1 MECKITYK
9 GKEYRLPEFAQY
21 LADEGIAE
29 AIENNVIKDAKFIK
43 AYEKLFVAPKA
54 VQPSAKKIT
63 QPQAEIQ
70 FKVNKIA
77 EDDAENKHAE
87 QQLQKED
94 NIEQEPN
101 VQAIERQA
109 ESNDKAELEEVI
121 RKVEEIKNNATDV
134 QVVEVASIST
144 DEARFQ
150 NRDELDEERVNKIAE
165 GWNDAEQDPIHVW
178 RDEKDGKLYVL
189 SGHHRLQ
196 AAKKANRKTVKIIDR
211 TNDFTEERAI
221 KFATEEANTNRAM
234 ETPLE
239 RAKIYRSDIEKG
251 MSGKELED
259 KAKRLEGK
267 NSIYILALAYLNPKG
282 KVMNMLNSLKENTDK
297 ENIRQAEKIAQWVG
311 EARKRFDLTN
321 EHENELY
328 DALMDEMFS
337 KRITNKVD
345 FLQKVGSIVGEIEYD
360 KNKPLNIRRFR
371 EVSAGQEEY
380 DRLTSEIKT
389 QIEGKMSEV
398 QDIKKRFTDPSAS
411 NYIPSTAKDYEQAKE
426 NADNKIA
433 SINAEI
439 RALQSQLQ
447 ELIRN
452 KGKYLRAPQTG
463 SLFDFQQIKKRL
475 NTISPKLFNKL
486 LERLKKAFP
495 KAKLNTFKESDLEAM
510 LPEMSAEPV
519 IGGIKYK
526 KDATMPRATSIVK
539 MKALDLSN
547 ELYKNNFGKR
557 ITRTSSKEASD
568 KIDIAK
574 ENIQKAQKD
583 NSIITSPI
591 QVGYVLTEDGRV
603 ELQVL
608 KGQEYLAAMQELGI
622 EELAIEIPNSD
633 LKTLQDRFETPVQ
646 KALKRHGLTAYKGML
661 TKLSKAKQ
669 KDKLTEENVQFFRLK
684 DGTIYGFKTP
694 DGQVFI
700 NEDKMNANTPIHE
713 YGHVWQSM
721 FPTEFGRGIELL
733 KASKKG
739 QKLIKEIS
747 QNPAYK
753 DKTQQEIEAE
763 ALVTAIG
770 DMGESYFEGNQLTRF
785 IDWVKDLF
793 RKIGQRFGVQI
804 TPDTT
809 LDMFTR
815 EVVRNMLGGKELLAE
830 DDKYGTFEMM
840 INGVPTK
847 VKRLPNELSIING
860 FYSPIEKNLMEY
872 GKDKIKAKDWLNVV
886 GKGDEAVFTGVRAFL
901 EGKDP
906 NAMVSKQEILDYMK
920 DNRISVVEVVK
931 DGIDKKQKLEK
942 KLLSKLTDGMSAE
955 DKDIIENMYDLIEIS
970 SGHKSFSDYVQEMI
984 ENDDFQKSDENYL
997 KVINKYNK
1005 ISELDNIIF
1014 ELRNTKNDEVRFSQY
1029 QLEGEKENYKE
1040 VLVTLP
1046 NDNKQKQIQELE
1058 SFRQELKNKYGDGFK
1073 GSQLTDEEVDRLQEL
1088 KQKAQLSKDKFKST
1102 HFEEPNILVHLRM
1115 NTRTDAEGNKV
1126 LFLEEVQSDW
1136 GQKGKKE
1143 GFYDI
1148 NEINNLKK
1156 KEEELKL
1163 IEEKADKDLK
1173 KAIDK
1178 IKEKNKNASV
1188 REELDNKNVEIT
1200 RLYNESQTA
1209 FKNRLNVSDKI
1220 KKLQGSR
1227 LIGGDKNVPT
1237 APFVMD
1243 TNAWTK
1249 LGLKVALKE
1258 AVAQGADKIA
1268 WTTGTQQFDRWGTE
1282 KIDWVANKKLSPL
1295 EKAQFDLLDY
1305 KVKSQTATQ
1314 SEKEK
1319 RNELGRRNQG
1329 GFVINIQE
1337 QFRGT
1342 AFEGM
1347 NVDEKALS
1355 EKGILVETKEDLKA
1369 AIDRTLSR
1377 EKNETERQKLT
1388 DRIWDRMQKEDSG
1401 TSLPRK
1407 EGMESF
1413 YGTEG
1418 TKGIVGGVAEKVFG
1432 QKVGETK
1439 IIDKD
1444 TPSIYK
1450 RYQDK
1455 KTELEQKEKRINVL
1469 YDIINSSTE
1478 EKPKEAR
1485 EYNLLIDEV
1494 QDLRKEIKDIERTSP
1509 NALKQGKST
1518 STQPSIDITPELIA
1532 QVREGLPLFQIVGE
1546 NAQLAQDIRDNLQVA
1561 RDMETVGK
1569 DAKTIRLA
1577 TGWEKGKDGKWRY
1590 EIEDYIQSVSDVYDL
1605 QGKSKGE
1612 VIVNADT
1619 LVSKELNKLYPQL
1632 KDVSVK
1638 INIDSK
1644 NDNQGSYE
1652 TVTIN
1657 NQKQLKYNQI
1667 TVNAT
1672 DVAKAQSILLHEIQ
1686 HAIQG
1691 IEGFA
1696 KGGSPENALNILR
1709 AELIDAVKNIPK
1721 YKELTEKRETLIKQ
1735 GKSIFSEEVSQVEK
1749 QRDVFLMFYAAM
1761 QTKSGRWSE
1770 AKFNAY
1776 QRLAGEVEA
1785 RNVETRMGMTP
1796 EQRRAT
1802 TLQET
1807 EDVAR
1812 EEQIVLFEAGVQQ
1825 SISITPKDIE
1835 DIIIEEI
1842 DSAIQKGES
1851 KEDAVMNALDNIKKQ
1866 KTYTRLVDSG
1876 KINEAE
1882 LEDKIKAKYGV
1893 KKQESG
1899 KKKAHRVISRI
1910 INESNVVTAEQKIKL
1925 LEDEDSYYRVLTTD
1939 MIKQLSKEIIDKLGI
1954 DEALR
1959 IVNDNDENYSLPIRG
1974 MLMGQLISHYQEQY
1988 NKIRGTSKVEE
1999 VSAAELEIGE
2009 KLHALQQKLANE
2021 ATLAGQFIYH
2031 IRTIYEMSGFA
2042 IETKVKRMIDESNKA
2057 DGKDADKTIKEL
2069 RELLLDKKAAIE
2081 SALESFQ
2088 KEQEGETKSLKEQI
2102 QLLEKE
2108 ISELKLKADGRDV
2121 SKRTGA
2127 KGNPIKIKRYTDKD
2141 KAEEIKKKLF
2151 GKTRIGIGDLDELG
2165 YLSLY
2170 YIEEL
2175 LNYGSAKIDG
2185 VIGKYDKRYYNKNKQ
2200 EVIEAYVN
2208 ARDVAIE
2215 QGVSEELLSTDEEI
2229 TDYLGAQE
2237 QERVAKEIA
2246 KKQAQLLKLRNKLA
2260 AENNPDSAR
2269 KQAPVEAAK
2278 MVVSD
2283 TKTILN
2289 LKDTKN
2295 EGTYLKKLVRLLH
2308 AKAKE
2313 KYKEK
2318 NKKEPKSILET
2329 IAFALENAS
2338 SQREL
2343 WDGLINSIEQQIDND
2358 ENLSEAEKD
2367 SVKDFI
2373 ETYVEQ
2379 MIDTLVTESNQER
2392 LINEILKEKYGK
2404 EKRLPTPISRDEAR
2418 KTLSNKKAK
2427 LVDENG
2433 SPITTAQQINS
2444 ANQIFKV
2451 ITSIDWKDILRNEN
2465 SINEINDKIDEV
2477 IDGTGITGAE
2487 VELFKQKLKDR
2498 FALRYQDVV
2507 EKKVAQFL
2515 NERNRGKLPKAFS
2528 GLSRNARKIAKLESA
2543 GILSD
2548 DRIKEVLQ
2556 ETLGIRSLTDD
2567 DVRYIRDLVNRIKT
2581 ESKIM
2586 FYKEKLEEELQY
2598 FIKKKTDSTIWGF
2611 MNDQTAVG
2619 QFGSATNFVQNL
2631 SNVFEQI
2638 PVIVRTIAALKSPKL
2653 AMQILA
2659 EAYKESLQ
2667 ISKTIFVT
2675 GDVGRG
2681 VAFTD
2686 ILGTREGQPRVRYL
2700 EYFKPT
2706 GIYGQMFGKKI
2717 NLLPTTTTKN
2727 ISKYVLR
2734 LFEAVDVYTSAVVAQ
2749 MSTAIYLKKR
2759 LMAQGMTEAQAT
2771 RKIRAMYLENNFA
2784 QDMRDSEEELKKQGL
2799 KNPTQAQIKRGAYE
2813 LAERR
2818 RNEEDENKF
2827 AVRLGE
2833 TLGQI
2838 LTGKKTQTGLLNLPY
2853 IAADAIMRK
2862 FKGIKTEGAK
2872 EEVGSTS
2879 WRTIKAGSGYL
2890 IDRVAF
2896 PFFKAISNFT
2906 ELAIEWTPYGIAKG
2920 AFYSASG
2927 IARAKF
2933 FKTTPYEIA
2942 ENQHYAVNVTVKS
2955 IMGTVMYYAL
2965 TNMIF
2970 GGGDD
2975 EEDKMK
2981 INAPSYGIDPYQ
2993 KERVEDLV
3001 QAPKTLGVKDKTP
3014 IPLDMFGTL
3023 GGGMYMY
3030 EAANQAIQK
3039 AIDDAYSR
3047 IGGKENIKKMNKEQK
3062 QDFENM
3068 KMEMVS
3074 KYLFTAMS
3082 GVTFDLRDS
3091 YFRRLT
3097 KPDMS
3102 IIGKPL
3108 GSLVV
3113 PLNAV
3118 QKEIGMYI
3126 NPLTRESKGMAN
3138 FVNNFSVMKA
3148 FDTSKPALDWRGR
3161 EYKQYEVYPNNVIGL
3176 FNMMKDNKYTDELDI
3191 AFADMGM
3198 SLKNNSQYTIDIERN
3213 KVTINGLPLTDRQF
3227 EMYDREYKIAIGKQL
3242 SNNKNQILYDYT
3254 NKNYDIVDKRL
3265 SIYKQLARATALA
3278 NVKKAEIQ

>member
-1 MECKITYK
+1 VECKITYK

-29 AIENNVIKDAKFIK
+29 AIKNNVIKEAKFIK

-54 VQPSAKKIT
+54 VQPSEKKIT

-121 RKVEEIKNNATDV
+121 KKVEEIINIATDV
-134 QVVEVASIST
+134 QVVDVASIST

-150 NRDELDEERVNKIAE
+150 NREELDEERVNKIAE
-165 GWNDAEQDPIHVW
+165 GWSDAEQDPIHVW

-251 MSGKELED
+251 MSSKELED

-282 KVMNMLNSLKENTDK
+282 RVMNMLNSLKENTDK

-328 DALMDEMFS
+328 DALIDEMFS
-337 KRITNKVD
+337 KRIKNKVD

-380 DRLTSEIKT
+380 DRLTSEIKS
-389 QIEGKMSEV
+389 QIESKMSEV
-398 QDIKKRFTDPSAS
+398 QDIRIRFTDPSAS

-439 RALQSQLQ
+439 RALQSKLQ

-486 LERLKKAFP
+486 LQRLKKAFP

-539 MKALDLSN
+539 MKAVDLTN
-547 ELYKNNFGKR
+547 ELDKNNFGKR
-557 ITRTSSKEASD
+557 LTRTLSKEASD

-646 KALKRHGLTAYKGML
+646 KALKRHGFTAEYSAIGKFRDDKHFPFSQLKYPDVVFKDIQTEQEAKIAVEFYERIVKRFNKIFDRNVKVSSSIDEQGNFHVEIEYETGLKPKYYAYPTATMGQHEIVSDLDKNVPMTSLRHELIHEMLVKHITEKFERINTLDESAFAESIEEVQRNRAYNYTLEDVFFERVVENIERVPDGADTFEINTYGTDVTNRLKQELGGKKPTKAAVSKILDDLLEGSNKWLENTLKEYFANRVDYEKITDITDVAEELGKYFANRYKGSKNIFNEDLQYKIYEWTNQFNESYKGML

-669 KDKLTEENVQFFRLK
+669 KDKSTEENVQFFRLK

-721 FPTEFGRGIELL
+721 FPTEFARGIELL

-747 QNPAYK
+747 QNLAYK

-770 DMGESYFEGNQLTRF
+770 DMGESYFEGNHLTRF

-815 EVVRNMLGGKELLAE
+815 DVVRQMLGGKELLAE
-830 DDKYGTFEMM
+830 EDEDGFFEMM

-847 VKRLPNELSIING
+847 VKNMGVDVING
-860 FYSPIEKNLMEY
+860 FYSPIEKRLAET
-872 GKDKIKAKDWLNVV
+872 KIEKQSANKWLTVI
-886 GKGDEAVFTGVRAFL
+886 GKGDEATWTGVKAWL
-901 EGKDP
+901 ESKNP
-906 NAMVSKQEILDYMK
+906 QEQVSKSEILQWMK

-931 DGIDKKQKLEK
+931 GDDLPQSIKVFAKSEAIKKIKRGEEVYAVSNDNGYPEAVGEPMTIEEAKDWWGDFTSEYETGI
-942 KLLSKLTDGMSAE
+942 A
-955 DKDIIENMYDLIEIS
+955 I
-970 SGHKSFSDYVQEMI
+970 
-984 ENDDFQKSDENYL
+984 
-997 KVINKYNK
+997 
-1005 ISELDNIIF
+1005 
-1014 ELRNTKNDEVRFSQY
+1014 NTKFSQY

-1046 NDNKQKQIQELE
+1046 DRKKNIFGKESETLDYARETYGINSAEYRSVKRQFENRLEDDYGFSYTQIKELFNE
-1058 SFRQELKNKYGDGFK
+1058 YEKTPD
-1073 GSQLTDEEVDRLQEL
+1073 V
-1088 KQKAQLSKDKFKST
+1088 FKST
-1102 HFEEPNILVHLRM
+1102 HFDEPNILVHLRM

-1126 LFLEEVQSDW
+1126 LF
-1136 GQKGKKE
+1136 
-1143 GFYDI
+1143 
-1148 NEINNLKK
+1148 
-1156 KEEELKL
+1156 
-1163 IEEKADKDLK
+1163 IEEFQRDVEKETDLGE
-1173 KAIDK
+1173 
-1178 IKEKNKNASV
+1178 KEAGLPFSKTTDYV
-1188 REELDNKNVEIT
+1188 
-1200 RLYNESQTA
+1200 
-1209 FKNRLNVSDKI
+1209 
-1220 KKLQGSR
+1220 KL
-1227 LIGGDKNVPT
+1227 
-1237 APFVMD
+1237 
-1243 TNAWTK
+1243 AW
-1249 LGLKVALKE
+1249 KVALKE
-1258 AVAQGADKIA
+1258 AVKQGADKIA
-1268 WTTGTQQFDRWGTE
+1268 WTTGEQQNERYDLS
-1282 KIDWVANKKLSPL
+1282 KQVKDIQYNKNSIDDS
-1295 EKAQFDLLDY
+1295 F
-1305 KVKSQTATQ
+1305 
-1314 SEKEK
+1314 
-1319 RNELGRRNQG
+1319 
-1329 GFVINIQE
+1329 NI
-1337 QFRGT
+1337 
-1342 AFEGM
+1342 
-1347 NVDEKALS
+1347 VV
-1355 EKGILVETKEDLKA
+1355 KGINGEKLYSNEAALPSEIEATLGKDILTKMQNNEGENVIGKVNVLKGEN
-1369 AIDRTLSR
+1369 L
-1377 EKNETERQKLT
+1377 KVGGK
-1388 DRIWDRMQKEDSG
+1388 
-1401 TSLPRK
+1401 
-1407 EGMESF
+1407 GMKGF
-1413 YGTEG
+1413 YGSPTEG
-1418 TKGIVGGVAEKVFG
+1418 SLGIVGNVAKSLTKQE
-1432 QKVGETK
+1432 VGTVEMSIGTK
-1439 IIDKD
+1439 DADYNWSVDSDGID
-1444 TPSIYK
+1444 Y
-1450 RYQDK
+1450 
-1455 KTELEQKEKRINVL
+1455 V
-1469 YDIINSSTE
+1469 
-1478 EKPKEAR
+1478 
-1485 EYNLLIDEV
+1485 EYNGERYEFKNEEEAQKFVDN
-1494 QDLRKEIKDIERTSP
+1494 IKTGTSI
-1509 NALKQGKST
+1509 QH
-1518 STQPSIDITPELIA
+1518 SIDITPELKA
-1532 QVREGLPLFQIVGE
+1532 EVEEGLPLFHRTTITKE
-1546 NAQLAQDIRDNLQVA
+1546 DI
-1561 RDMETVGK
+1561 
-1569 DAKTIRLA
+1569 KTIVKEQIDKQIESGVNKEEAISNILDEIRKKNIYIRLLNNNEINDLEF
-1577 TGWEKGKDGKWRY
+1577 EK
-1590 EIEDYIQSVSDVYDL
+1590 EIKEDYGI
-1605 QGKSKGE
+1605 SK
-1612 VIVNADT
+1612 V
-1619 LVSKELNKLYPQL
+1619 
-1632 KDVSVK
+1632 
-1638 INIDSK
+1638 
-1644 NDNQGSYE
+1644 
-1652 TVTIN
+1652 
-1657 NQKQLKYNQI
+1657 
-1667 TVNAT
+1667 
-1672 DVAKAQSILLHEIQ
+1672 
-1686 HAIQG
+1686 
-1691 IEGFA
+1691 
-1696 KGGSPENALNILR
+1696 
-1709 AELIDAVKNIPK
+1709 
-1721 YKELTEKRETLIKQ
+1721 
-1735 GKSIFSEEVSQVEK
+1735 
-1749 QRDVFLMFYAAM
+1749 
-1761 QTKSGRWSE
+1761 
-1770 AKFNAY
+1770 
-1776 QRLAGEVEA
+1776 
-1785 RNVETRMGMTP
+1785 
-1796 EQRRAT
+1796 
-1802 TLQET
+1802 
-1807 EDVAR
+1807 
-1812 EEQIVLFEAGVQQ
+1812 
-1825 SISITPKDIE
+1825 
-1835 DIIIEEI
+1835 
-1842 DSAIQKGES
+1842 
-1851 KEDAVMNALDNIKKQ
+1851 
-1866 KTYTRLVDSG
+1866 
-1876 KINEAE
+1876 
-1882 LEDKIKAKYGV
+1882 
-1893 KKQESG
+1893 ESG
-1899 KKKAHRVISRI
+1899 KQKAHRVIKRI
-1910 INESNVVTAEQKIKL
+1910 ITESEVVSNEQKEKL
-1925 LEDEDSYYRVLTTD
+1925 LEDEDSYYMVLTTD
-1939 MIKQLSKEIIDKLGI
+1939 MIKALSKEIIDKLGI

-2009 KLHALQQKLANE
+2009 KLHTLQQKLANE

-2031 IRTIYEMSGFA
+2031 IRTIYQMSGFA

-2069 RELLLDKKAAIE
+2069 RELLMDKKAAIE

-2175 LNYGSAKIDG
+2175 LSYGSAKIDG

-2200 EVIEAYVN
+2200 EVIDAYVN

-2392 LINEILKEKYGK
+2392 LINEILKEKFGK
-2404 EKRLPTPISRDEAR
+2404 EKKLPTPISREEAR

-2556 ETLGIRSLTDD
+2556 ETLGIRSLTDG

-2611 MNDQTAVG
+2611 LNDQTAVG

-2659 EAYKESLQ
+2659 EAYKESMQ

-2784 QDMRDSEEELKKQGL
+2784 QDMRDSEKELKKQGL
-2799 KNPTQAQIKRGAYE
+2799 KQPTQAQIKRGAYE

-2838 LTGKKTQTGLLNLPY
+2838 LTGKKTQTGLMNLPY
-2853 IAADAIMRK
+2853 IAADAVMRK

-2879 WRTIKAGSGYL
+2879 WRTIKAGGGYL

-2927 IARAKF
+2927 IARAKY

-2955 IMGTVMYYAL
+2955 IMGTVIYYAI
-2965 TNMIF
+2965 TNMLF

-2981 INAPSYGIDPYQ
+2981 INAPSYGLDPYQ

-3047 IGGKENIKKMNKEQK
+3047 IGGKDNIKKMNEEQK
-3062 QDFENM
+3062 QEFENM

-3138 FVNNFSVMKA
+3138 FVNNFSIMKA

-3176 FNMMKDNKYTDELDI
+3176 FNMMKENKYTDELDI

-3242 SNNKNQILYDYT
+3242 SNNKNQILYDYR
-3254 NKNYDIVDKRL
+3254 NKKYDIVDKRL

-3278 NVKKAEIQ
+3278 NVKKAEIQLNK